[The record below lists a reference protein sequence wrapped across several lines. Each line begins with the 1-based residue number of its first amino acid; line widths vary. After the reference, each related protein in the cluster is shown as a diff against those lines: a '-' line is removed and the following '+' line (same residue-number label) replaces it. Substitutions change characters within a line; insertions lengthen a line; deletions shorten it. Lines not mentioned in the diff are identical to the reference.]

1 MTRLTWVA
9 LWRTLLPLLLVTTL
23 ARADE
28 LCLTGNA
35 RRNQNLPVAYT
46 IQPEAAKP
54 LFDGSEVDGRS
65 VGMQDGTVTLKFAEP
80 VRVTRVAVVVYND
93 PKRSFNAGG
102 RFRATLRGGEAAPD
116 GSAWVP
122 MDGDAVM
129 TCGKDDALILGSRSE
144 AALSGAKAGDTVA
157 VQLEKKPGAY
167 QMLVREI
174 YVWGMPERLASAAG
188 RAGTPLAG
196 AVVTANTYS
205 SLRVQWPS
213 PPGETAYCRVS
224 WRAKGETAWQRECY
238 FASPAIVLWL
248 RPYREYEVSAE
259 AVGTVP
265 GAGVGRTLTVR
276 LPHPLEMRTMGDA
289 WGMNFYPGGGGAHQA
304 RPDEG
309 ADTQAM
315 VRLLRE
321 AGVRHVRW
329 WIPAPGFAEVLA
341 DNGMS
346 LVPSATYTD
355 PAGYEKLARTCG
367 VWLTQTTNE
376 PDFANVFA
384 DEYVKQ
390 FLAPHAAARRFSP
403 LMCIAGPA
411 IGGEMVGP
419 GSDYLTECYAA
430 GLKDAVDAVDLHPY
444 GKYSTPNPP
453 GSTVGGPEG
462 LLSSLA
468 AAREAMGKAGDSAR
482 PVIASES
489 GHPTYEGN
497 WFMPASSYERQ
508 AQWIVRTHLLF
519 VASGIR
525 RIIWYA
531 FQDEGTDKAN
541 AEHCF
546 GIVDWN
552 GKPKPA
558 YESYR
563 TMTKLLSEAK
573 CEGLEPGLKAP
584 VYGVRAL
591 LPPLPPLPRRDG
603 GSGSHVTPLW
613 DSGGTSEVRIAS
625 ASAVSGI
632 VSLMGETLPVPKAVG
647 GAVTLT
653 VDENVRYVYS
663 AKPLVYLSQKRLS
676 PPVEPQVQ
684 MALTPTTVLVQPGK
698 PATWSVHLTS
708 DFACPVT
715 VDLDT
720 GHPFGGTGPH
730 MQITLPPKGKADVPM
745 GIETP
750 ATAKRQIVSW
760 DVRCRYAPS
769 DTQWHKG
776 DFRRAIFFEVKIG
789 G

>member
-1 MTRLTWVA
+1 MIPRLLA
-9 LWRTLLPLLLVTTL
+9 LVLLAMILPTL
-23 ARADE
+23 ASADE

-35 RRNQNLPVAYT
+35 RRNQNLLVAFAVH
-46 IQPEAAKP
+46 PESAQP

-93 PKRSFNAGG
+93 PQRAFNAGG
-102 RFRATLRGGEAAPD
+102 RFRAALKRGEEALED
-116 GSAWVP
+116 SAWVP

-129 TCGKDDALILGSRSE
+129 TCGEDDALILGSRSE
-144 AALSGAKAGDTVA
+144 ATLGGAKAGDTVT

-167 QMLVREI
+167 QMLVREV
-174 YVWGMPERLASAAG
+174 YVWGMPERLTEAAT
-188 RAGTPLAG
+188 RPG
-196 AVVTANTYS
+196 AALPGIVSVNTYS
-205 SLRVQWPS
+205 SLRAEWLS
-213 PPGETAYCRVS
+213 PPGGTAYCRVS
-224 WRAKGETAWQRECY
+224 WRARGETAWQRECY
-238 FASPAIVLWL
+238 AASPAIVLWL
-248 RPYREYEVSAE
+248 RPGREYEVVVE
-259 AVGTVP
+259 AVGAPTP
-265 GAGVGRTLTVR
+265 AGMRRPLLVR
-276 LPHPLEMRTMGDA
+276 LPHPLEVRTMGDA
-289 WGMNFYPGGGGAHQA
+289 FGMNFYPGGGGAHQA
-304 RPDEG
+304 RPDEA
-309 ADTQAM
+309 ADTKAM
-315 VRLLRE
+315 VKLLRE

-384 DEYVKQ
+384 EDYVKQ
-390 FLAPHAAARRFSP
+390 FLAPHAAARKFSP

-419 GSDYLTECYAA
+419 GSDYLAECYAA

-444 GKYSTPNPP
+444 GKFSTPNPP

-468 AAREAMGKAGDSAR
+468 AARDVMRKVGDGAR

-489 GHPTYEGN
+489 GHPTHEGN

-531 FQDEGTDKAN
+531 FQDEGTDKTN
-541 AEHCF
+541 PEHCF
-546 GIVDWN
+546 GIVDWY

-558 YESYR
+558 YDAYR
-563 TMTKLLSEAK
+563 TMTGRLSEAK

-584 VYGVRAL
+584 VYGVRCF
-591 LPPLPPLPRRDG
+591 LPPQPPSLG
-603 GSGSHVTPLW
+603 GRGAKGNIYITPIW
-613 DSGGTSEVRIAS
+613 DSGGTSEVRVAS
-625 ASAVSGI
+625 ASGVSGI
-632 VSLMGETLPVPKAVG
+632 VSLMGEQLPVPPVVV

-663 AKPLVYLSQKRLS
+663 AKPLVYLAQKRLS
-676 PPVEPQVQ
+676 PPVEPQIQ
-684 MALTPTTVLVQPGK
+684 MTLTPTTVLAQPGQ
-698 PATWSVHLTS
+698 PAAWTAHLTS
-708 DFACPVT
+708 EFAGPVT

-720 GHPFGGTGPH
+720 GQPFGGAGPH
-730 MQITLPPKGKADVPM
+730 TQLTLPPQGRADVPM
-745 GIETP
+745 SVAAP
-750 ATAKRQIVSW
+750 ASVKRQIISW
-760 DVRCRYAPS
+760 DVRCRYAPA
-769 DTQWHKG
+769 DAQWHSG
-776 DFRRAIFFEVKIG
+776 EFRRAIFFEVKDG
-789 G
+789 R